1 MNKRRLQAACLVL
14 CGLSLGGM
22 MLHAQVPVEVGK
34 RDWAS
39 ALPDGEGK
47 GLLLGTCTQCH
58 SLNHVVFQR
67 KDAKGW
73 ERTMHDMVMRGAQ
86 VHAHEI
92 APMVAYLSQHFG
104 PNSPPLESMAASP
117 TASQPAAVTRDKGGA
132 TAALPDGEGKPLILR
147 SCTQCHGIN
156 TITGTRK
163 DRAGWQTCVK
173 DMVRLG
179 AKLRTN
185 EADTVVAY
193 LVKNFGR

>member
-1 MNKRRLQAACLVL
+1 MILLL
-14 CGLSLGGM
+14 CCIGM
-22 MLHAQVPVEVGK
+22 AGTMLRAQVPVEVGK
-34 RDWAS
+34 RDWTS

-58 SLNHVVFQR
+58 SLNHVALLR

-73 ERTMHDMVMRGAQ
+73 EHTMHDMIMRGAQ

-92 APMVAYLSQHFG
+92 PTMVAYLTRHFG
-104 PNSPPLESMAASP
+104 PDSPPL
-117 TASQPAAVTRDKGGA
+117 TPAGA
-132 TAALPDGEGKPLILR
+132 TQTGPPAQAKAAATDLPDGEGKELVSK
-147 SCTQCHGIN
+147 SCAQCHGLEL
-156 TITGTRK
+156 ITAARK

-179 AKLRTN
+179 AKLKAG
-185 EADTVVAY
+185 EVDTVVAY